1 MPSPSRL
8 FGAARVCQYHLEIY
22 LTHRGALLNSRA
34 TAPGRDTTYA
44 GAGSPTVRE
53 GSETHNS
60 MVRDFDDNEFPLAYL
75 ISFRTYGTWL
85 HGDNR
90 GSTSRKQ
97 NKYRTPRIAPNS
109 RLQRAELKQLKHQ
122 PVKLDSRQRPVVEQ
136 AVREVCANRGYWLQ
150 AINVRT
156 NHVHTVVSASIKPE
170 PILQAFQAYAT
181 RKLRR
186 AGLLPEDVKP
196 WTRHGST
203 PYLWKERHVERA
215 IDYVVNGQG
224 DELPSFDD

>member
-1 MPSPSRL
+1 MLRL
-8 FGAARVCQYHLEIY
+8 QRLGSYVYAGPAIVCQYHLM
-22 LTHRGALLNSRA
+22 A
-34 TAPGRDTTYA
+34 
-44 GAGSPTVRE
+44 
-53 GSETHNS
+53 
-60 MVRDFDDNEFPLAYL
+60 RDFDDNEFPLAYL

-85 HGDNR
+85 HGDHR

-97 NKYRTPRIAPNS
+97 NKYGTPRIAANP
-109 RLQRAELKQLKHQ
+109 RLQRAEHEQLKH
-122 PVKLDSRQRPVVEQ
+122 PPIKLDSRQRPVVEQ
-136 AVREVCANRGYWLQ
+136 AIREVCTNRGYWLR

-156 NHVHTVVSASIKPE
+156 NHVHTVVSAAIKPE

-215 IDYVVNGQG
+215 MDYVVNGQG